1 MIFRKSYR
9 AAALKVQKNDGW
21 DSLRE
26 ALGADDSIK
35 GEKALKEATTYTCVK
50 ILSETLGK
58 LPLKVYQYT
67 EGGQKQVEH
76 PIAPILK
83 LRMNK
88 YMSAINGW
96 KCLEVQR
103 NLYGNAY
110 AWMDTSKR
118 TGAID
123 GIYPLDSRRMSI
135 YIDDIGILSKK
146 GDLWYYYTD
155 IDGKPYWL
163 KKEEVLHFKGL
174 STDGIIGMSVIEAL
188 QSSVENAKASGTFL
202 NTSYKKGMMASGVL
216 QYTGDLDTEKANKI
230 RRQFEK
236 MTMGIV
242 NANRIAV
249 MPVGMKFE
257 PFQMKLTDAQ
267 FLENSRFTVQQLTA
281 AFGIKPHQVNDLT
294 KASYASVSESNREFY
309 TDTMM
314 AILAEYE
321 QEINYKCFLD
331 SEIKAGYYVK
341 FNADAITR
349 AEIEK
354 RMTMYKDAIQNGV
367 MTPNECRA
375 KEDLPPKEGGDELF
389 GNAALAPVRL
399 LAQGEALKGG
409 ATNGSA

>member
-76 PIAPILK
+76 PIAPVLK

-110 AWMDTSKR
+110 AWIDTSKR
-118 TGAID
+118 TGGID

-367 MTPNECRA
+367 MTLNECRA

-399 LAQGEALKGG
+399 LAQGKALKGG
-409 ATNGSA
+409 TANGSA

>member
-1 MIFRKSYR
+1 MIFKKSYR
-9 AAALKVQKNDGW
+9 AAMPKVQKSDGW

-26 ALGADDSIK
+26 ALGIDDSIR
-35 GEKALKEATTYTCVK
+35 GEKALKEATVYTCVK
-50 ILSETLGK
+50 ILSEALGK

-67 EGGQKQVEH
+67 DGGQKQVKH

-83 LRMNK
+83 LRMNQ
-88 YMSAINGW
+88 YMSAINAW

-110 AWMDTSKR
+110 AWIDISRK
-118 TGAID
+118 TGAVEA
-123 GIYPLDSRRMSI
+123 IYPLDSRRMSI
-135 YIDDIGILSKK
+135 YVDDIGILSKK

-163 KKEEVLHFKGL
+163 KKEEVLHFKGV
-174 STDGIIGMSVIEAL
+174 SMDGIIGMSVIEAL

-216 QYTGDLDTEKANKI
+216 QYTGDLDTEKASKI

-314 AILAEYE
+314 ATLAEYE
-321 QEINYKCFLD
+321 QEINYKCFLE
-331 SEIKAGYYVK
+331 SEIAAGYYVK

-354 RMTMYKDAIQNGV
+354 RITMYKDAIQNGI

-375 KEDLPPKEGGDELF
+375 KEDLPPREGGDELF

-399 LAQGEALKGG
+399 LAQGEALKGEI
-409 ATNGSA
+409 ADGSA